1 MIDVLG
7 PEKRRRRTT
16 QEKIA
21 IVQQSFEPGMTV
33 SLVARQHGV
42 AASQLFL
49 WRKQYQE
56 GSLTAVAAGEQVV
69 PASELAA
76 AMKQI
81 KELNRPGFPGE
92 CFICELRL
100 PDHRF
105 RWKHNKLFLLLPE
118 GCGPA
123 FPAIVDYYTS
133 PPT

>member
-33 SLVARQHGV
+33 SLVARQ
-42 AASQLFL
+42 
-49 WRKQYQE
+49 
-56 GSLTAVAAGEQVV
+56 
-69 PASELAA
+69 
-76 AMKQI
+76 
-81 KELNRPGFPGE
+81 LNRPGFPGE

-100 PDHRF
+100 PDHYF

-118 GCGPA
+118 E
-123 FPAIVDYYTS
+123 
-133 PPT
+133 